1 MKFRFAGAALDA
13 NASELKER
21 WNTMAKPTKKESTLS
36 PVGHEMIG
44 DTLGAPILQCDLLQ
58 EIESL
63 HSEDVWLQKTGP
75 SSKTLVKHPDLRVVL
90 IALRKDMRMAEHK
103 ATAAISVQ
111 TLAGHIRLKL
121 PDRMADLP
129 MGQLLVLDRSVPHDV
144 EAVEDSA
151 FLLTMS
157 WHGQ

>member
-1 MKFRFAGAALDA
+1 MTQR
-13 NASELKER
+13 
-21 WNTMAKPTKKESTLS
+21 TKKGSQLS

-44 DTLGAPILQCDLLQ
+44 DTLGTPILQCGLLQ

-63 HSEDVWLQKTGP
+63 HKEDAWLQSTGP

-90 IALRKDMRMAEHK
+90 IAMRKNMRMSEHK
-103 ATAAISVQ
+103 AIATISVQ
-111 TLAGHIRLKL
+111 TLAGHIRLTL
-121 PDRMADLP
+121 LDRTSDLP
-129 MGQLLVLDRSVPHDV
+129 TGQLLVLDQGVRHDV

-157 WHGQ
+157 WHGQKSETDETASQK

>member
-1 MKFRFAGAALDA
+1 
-13 NASELKER
+13 
-21 WNTMAKPTKKESTLS
+21 MAQPTKKGSTLN

-44 DTLGAPILQCDLLQ
+44 DTLGTPILQCDLLK
-58 EIESL
+58 EIEGL
-63 HSEDVWLQKTGP
+63 YKEDAWLQRTGP

-121 PDRMADLP
+121 PDRTADLP

-144 EAVEDSA
+144 EAVDDSA

-157 WHGQ
+157 WHGQQSETSETSSRK

>member
-1 MKFRFAGAALDA
+1 
-13 NASELKER
+13 
-21 WNTMAKPTKKESTLS
+21 MAQPTKKGPTLK

-44 DTLGAPILQCDLLQ
+44 DTLGTPILPCDLRREMENLHQ
-58 EIESL
+58 E
-63 HSEDVWLQKTGP
+63 DAWLRGTGP

-111 TLAGHIRLKL
+111 TLAGRIRLQL
-121 PDRMADLP
+121 PGRTADLP
-129 MGQLLVLDRSVPHDV
+129 TAQLLVSDRSGPHEV
-144 EAVEDSA
+144 RAVEDSA

>member
-1 MKFRFAGAALDA
+1 
-13 NASELKER
+13 
-21 WNTMAKPTKKESTLS
+21 MAQPTKKESTLK

-44 DTLGAPILQCDLLQ
+44 ATLGTPILQCDLLH
-58 EIESL
+58 EMESL
-63 HSEDVWLQKTGP
+63 HKEDAWLRGTGP

-111 TLAGHIRLKL
+111 TLAGRIRLPL
-121 PDRMADLP
+121 PGRTADLP
-129 MGQLLVLDRSVPHDV
+129 TGQLLVLDRSVPHDV